1 MTASPGAAGM
11 LWLWARVADDS
22 RDPGLRP
29 LCPLDAPPRPPD
41 HVSLYA
47 ALTPTGSPLVD
58 TPSE

>member
-1 MTASPGAAGM
+1 MTATPGAAGM

-22 RDPGLRP
+22 RDPGP
-29 LCPLDAPPRPPD
+29 ALCGGAPPRPRD

-47 ALTPTGSPLVD
+47 ALTPAGSALVD